1 MTAVA
6 ARLQALNRRLLVL
19 LFGCKENKNKFN
31 NFFHLFQNS
40 KRNKRNK
47 KLGRIS
53 CFRIRNVVP
62 LQINQERSN

>member
-6 ARLQALNRRLLVL
+6 ARLQALNWRLLVL

-47 KLGRIS
+47 K
-53 CFRIRNVVP
+53 
-62 LQINQERSN
+62 